1 MMTVEELLG
10 VPPGYP
16 PWRVADMARR
26 ARALPTWLSTAEAR
40 GIPLPQAAQDL
51 LGRERR
57 RVATLHAIAEEMAA
71 RHRVTVLKG
80 VRIAVHL
87 PEGMLRQSGDAD
99 LVAADEEAL
108 WMCVQELMERYDA
121 VPQGIS
127 VMRGTQTH
135 YGVALK
141 WAAEEPF
148 LDKPMGADV
157 TTCAF
162 AGNFAGVPIRA
173 APPDDDDL
181 CSVFAVAEERFQRKY
196 RLKDRLDLLA
206 LAQVTEDRFGDEL
219 LTLIPRYANELHLAP
234 ELVQLI
240 AKADDWVPVSPL
252 WHAVKAALE
261 PIAKDEK
268 AARKSGR
275 RPMHRLEFGL
285 PISDDRT
292 EGAAERIERTG
303 GDILR
308 TPIGTCLMVDSPVVD
323 AERYAAAERFVRRG
337 FVREV
342 RDPPS
347 ALPEGPAPVTCE
359 AWPA

>member
-1 MMTVEELLG
+1 MHPRISMMTVEELLG

-40 GIPLPQAAQDL
+40 GIALSLAAQDL
-51 LGRERR
+51 LDRERR
-57 RVATLHAIAEEMAA
+57 RVATLHEIGEAMAA
-71 RHRVTVLKG
+71 EHRVTVLKG
-80 VRIAVHL
+80 VRIAAHL
-87 PEGMLRQSGDAD
+87 PAGMLRQSGDVD

-108 WMCVQELMERYDA
+108 WMCVQQLMERFDA
-121 VPQGIS
+121 VPQGVS
-127 VMRGTQTH
+127 VMRGPQTH

-141 WAAEEPF
+141 WAAPEPF

-162 AGNFAGVPIRA
+162 AGNFDGVPIRV
-173 APPDDDDL
+173 APLDDDDL

-206 LAQVTEDRFGDEL
+206 LAQATEDRFGGQL
-219 LTLIPRYANELHLAP
+219 LTLIPKYAKELCLAP

-252 WHAVKAALE
+252 WDAVKEALG
-261 PIAKDEK
+261 PVADDER
-268 AARKSGR
+268 AARKSGQ

-285 PISDDRT
+285 PLSTRAT
-292 EGAAERIERTG
+292 ATGRAERIERQQ

-323 AERYAAAERFVRRG
+323 ADQHAAAMEFVR
-337 FVREV
+337 
-342 RDPPS
+342 DL
-347 ALPEGPAPVTCE
+347 A
-359 AWPA
+359 